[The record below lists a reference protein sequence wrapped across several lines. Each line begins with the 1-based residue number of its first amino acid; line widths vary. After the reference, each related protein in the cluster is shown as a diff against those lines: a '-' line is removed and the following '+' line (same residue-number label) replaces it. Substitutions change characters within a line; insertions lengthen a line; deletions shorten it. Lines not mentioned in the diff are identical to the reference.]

1 MKYEK
6 EFENYFSK
14 ENIFTLGDAR
24 RFLSK
29 LGASE
34 AYAKLFIHN
43 QVKRQRIFALGN
55 GYYTFSN
62 NEAVV
67 GFRFAPFY
75 YGLEYALTI
84 RRLWTQMAN
93 PVVITAS
100 KAKPGVKEIMGHR
113 VIVRRIAKR
122 MMFGF
127 EYVKYSGLFVPVS
140 DIEKTIIDFTYYRI
154 GLGSEDMRTLLGSAD
169 KRKLMAY
176 ALKSGARVRR
186 SVEALVK
193 RQMAMPKH
201 NSNSR
206 MTF

>member
-14 ENIFTLGDAR
+14 ESIFTLNDAK
-24 RFLSK
+24 RFMSK

-43 QVKRQRIFALGN
+43 QVKKHRIFALGN

-93 PVVITAS
+93 PVVITAT
-100 KAKPGVKEIMGHR
+100 KAKPGEKEIMGHR
-113 VIVRRIAKR
+113 IIVRRIAKK

-140 DIEKTIIDFTYYRI
+140 DIEKTVIDFAYYRI
-154 GLGSEDMRTLLGSAD
+154 RLEDEVVRVLLDNAD
-169 KRKLMAY
+169 KHKLRVY
-176 ALKSGARVRR
+176 ASKSGVRVRR
-186 SVEALVK
+186 SIEALVK
-193 RQMAMPKH
+193 LQ
-201 NSNSR
+201 
-206 MTF
+206 